1 MTALRKLAESLFGR
15 RVTLQDKPLDA
26 PEPAFACGRKV
37 VGLRALLT
45 DDQRKRTLS
54 YQGEESFG
62 DVPYH
67 SKASA

>member
-1 MTALRKLAESLFGR
+1 MTALRKLAESLFPG
-15 RVTLQDKPLDA
+15 VFLQDKPLPA

-45 DDQRKRTLS
+45 KEQRERSLS
-54 YQGEESFG
+54 YKGDESFG
-62 DVPYH
+62 DVACH